1 MSVARELA
9 GLVHTAHETAL
20 RAHQALEDWALA
32 GAARPTPRVPA
43 PVTPAVPA
51 AVIEAGEAA
60 RRTPAREAG
69 GFLRASVTYR
79 HDGEL
84 PSAAV
89 LRTDTT
95 ADTEGAGS
103 WGWTVH
109 HGAALLAEAHG
120 LAGEGARE
128 AAAWPVRAVPGDS
141 RQFRALARA
150 TRDRLGPADV
160 EMVCTEGPG
169 SLRRVTEAT
178 HSGAETGRYHLGR
191 LTATVDLGR
200 GGPGTGWPALLDAA
214 WQALHLHALHQG
226 LHTCL
231 VRPALLPWAGKSTE
245 IEVLD
250 TAQLTGSLTLE
261 ADIAAIGLVPR
272 PHVVA
277 DMRVHTARGPLAR
290 LHNVAVILRERPG
303 TPVGPGAAA
312 RQSGDETPPFANEL
326 HMAHAAEGDLHVA
339 YGSPADAAQP
349 KVRPRL
355 PRGDLLMLDRLLTAP
370 PAEGE
375 GSPESEYV
383 TEYDVPAAPWY
394 VRENGGTVPHLM
406 YLESSLQA
414 AAFVGGALGAS
425 FEFPDESLTVRN
437 LEGQDHMVRRADLL
451 GRTVRQR
458 TRILAR
464 TPLPGAVLQRYGY
477 ELSVDDEVFYRGESV
492 HGFFTE
498 SALASQQGLDGGR
511 LVPPWLRR
519 QASYEVRAVRPD
531 LSALPVGQGRF
542 AFLSG
547 TESELVRDGGTHG
560 RGYLLC
566 TKPVR
571 ADDWYFA
578 HHFLNDPVM
587 PGSCGI
593 EMLIQMVKG
602 YLLCTGTIDEKELN
616 ALRTPPGAELR
627 WTYRGQI
634 LPQHHEVQ
642 AEIHLRRIHRDGKGL
657 TAWADGSVWRD
668 GLRIYAVDNI
678 VLQVG
683 DSSGEQVGHP

>member
-1 MSVARELA
+1 MARELA

-20 RAHQALEDWALA
+20 RAHQALEHWALA
-32 GAARPTPRVPA
+32 GAARPTPGAPT

-79 HDGEL
+79 HEGEL

-89 LRTDTT
+89 LRADTT
-95 ADTEGAGS
+95 AATEGAGS

-128 AAAWPVRAVPGDS
+128 AAAWPVRPLPGVS

-150 TRDRLGPADV
+150 TRDHLGPADV
-160 EMVCTEGPG
+160 EMVAAGRPG
-169 SLRRVTEAT
+169 SLCRVTEAT

-191 LTATVDLGR
+191 LTATVDLGH
-200 GGPGTGWPALLDAA
+200 GGPSTGWPALLDAA
-214 WQALHLHALHQG
+214 WQALHLHTLHQG

-303 TPVGPGAAA
+303 TPVGPGAAV
-312 RQSGDETPPFANEL
+312 RQGSQGETPAYANEL

-339 YGSPADAAQP
+339 YGSPVDAAHP

-375 GSPESEYV
+375 GSPESVYV

-394 VRENGGTVPHLM
+394 VRENGGNVPHLM

-414 AAFVGGALGAS
+414 AAFVGAALGAS
-425 FEFPDESLTVRN
+425 LEFPDENVTVRN
-437 LEGQDHMVRRADLL
+437 LEGKDHMVRRADLL

-498 SALASQQGLDGGR
+498 TALASQQGLDGGR

-519 QASYEVRAVRPD
+519 QASHDVRAVRPD
-531 LSALPVGQGRF
+531 LPALPVGQGRF
-542 AFLSG
+542 AFLSE
-547 TESELVRDGGTHG
+547 TESELVRDGGSHG

-587 PGSCGI
+587 PGSCGV
-593 EMLIQMVKG
+593 ELLIQMVKG
-602 YLLCTGTIDEKELN
+602 YLLCTDIIDEKELH

-634 LPQHHEVQ
+634 LPRHQEVH

>member
-1 MSVARELA
+1 ML
-9 GLVHTAHETAL
+9 
-20 RAHQALEDWALA
+20 
-32 GAARPTPRVPA
+32 
-43 PVTPAVPA
+43 PA

-89 LRTDTT
+89 LRADTT
-95 ADTEGAGS
+95 PATEGAGS

-120 LAGEGARE
+120 LAGEGARQ
-128 AAAWPVRAVPGDS
+128 AAAWPVRPVPGES

-150 TRDRLGPADV
+150 TRDHLGPADV
-160 EMVCTEGPG
+160 KMMSAERPG
-169 SLRRVTEAT
+169 SLCRVTEAT
-178 HSGAETGRYHLGR
+178 HSGAETGRFHLGR
-191 LTATVDLGR
+191 LTATVDLGP
-200 GGPGTGWPALLDAA
+200 GGSSGGWPALLDAA

-231 VRPALLPWAGKSTE
+231 VRPALLPWAGKNTE

-277 DMRVHTARGPLAR
+277 DMRVHTARGLLAR

-312 RQSGDETPPFANEL
+312 RQGSGDETPPIANEL

-339 YGSPADAAQP
+339 YGSPVDAAQP
-349 KVRPRL
+349 KIRPRL

-370 PAEGE
+370 PADGE
-375 GSPESEYV
+375 GSPESVYV

-425 FEFPDESLTVRN
+425 LEFPGENVTVRN
-437 LEGQDHMVRRADLL
+437 LEGQDHMVRQADLL

-464 TPLPGAVLQRYGY
+464 TPLPGAVLQRYAY

-498 SALASQQGLDGGR
+498 SALASQQGMDGGR
-511 LVPPWLRR
+511 IVPPWLRR
-519 QASYEVRAVRPD
+519 QAPDAVHTVRPD

-587 PGSCGI
+587 PGSCGV
-593 EMLIQMVKG
+593 ELLIQMVKG
-602 YLLCTGTIDEKELN
+602 YLLCTGAVDEKELH

-634 LPQHHEVQ
+634 LPRHHEVQ
-642 AEIHLRRIHRDGKGL
+642 AEIHLRRIHRAGEGL

>member
-1 MSVARELA
+1 M
-9 GLVHTAHETAL
+9 TAPL
-20 RAHQALEDWALA
+20 
-32 GAARPTPRVPA
+32 TPGM
-43 PVTPAVPA
+43 PA

-89 LRTDTT
+89 LRADTT
-95 ADTEGAGS
+95 AATEGAGA

-120 LAGEGARE
+120 LAGESART
-128 AAAWPVRAVPGDS
+128 AAVWPVRPVPGDS

-150 TRDRLGPADV
+150 TRDHLGPTDV
-160 EMVCTEGPG
+160 EMVSAGHPG
-169 SLRRVTEAT
+169 SLCRVAEAT
-178 HSGAETGRYHLGR
+178 LSGAGTGRYQLGR
-191 LTATVDLGR
+191 LTATIDLGR
-200 GGPGTGWPALLDAA
+200 GDPSTGWPALLDAA

-231 VRPALLPWAGKSTE
+231 VGPALLPWAGKRTE

-250 TAQLTGSLTLE
+250 TAHLTGTLTLE

-277 DMRVHTARGPLAR
+277 DMRVRTARGLLAR

-303 TPVGPGAAA
+303 TPVGPGAAVRHGA
-312 RQSGDETPPFANEL
+312 RGETPAYANEL

-339 YGSPADAAQP
+339 YGSPVHAAQP

-370 PAEGE
+370 PADGE
-375 GSPESEYV
+375 DSPESVYV
-383 TEYDVPAAPWY
+383 TEYDVPTAPWY
-394 VRENGGTVPHLM
+394 VRENGGNVPHLM

-414 AAFVGGALGAS
+414 AAFIGAALGAGLQ
-425 FEFPDESLTVRN
+425 FPDENVTVRN

-498 SALASQQGLDGGR
+498 SALAGRQGLDGGR
-511 LVPPWLRR
+511 LVPPWLRH
-519 QASYEVRAVRPD
+519 QATHDVRAVRPD

-587 PGSCGI
+587 PGSCGV
-593 EMLIQMVKG
+593 ELLIQMVKG
-602 YLLCTGTIDEKELN
+602 YLLCTDTIDEKELH

-634 LPQHHEVQ
+634 LPRHQEVM
-642 AEIHLRRIHRDGKGL
+642 AEIHLRRIHRDGKVI

-678 VLQVG
+678 VLQAG
-683 DSSGEQVGHP
+683 DSSGEQVAHP